1 MNLIDLYVRKFMK
14 LIEIER
20 KCEMDFHKNE
30 IIRLGKKRENVG
42 RAILNLKGKFLG
54 ESLGCTIVRFGR
66 KKPFKTEISPGD
78 VVLISKNNPLESD
91 LYANVIYVGKN
102 FIDVAFDVD
111 VPKWVYKER
120 VRIDLYVNDITFK
133 RMKEA
138 LREFAKKRDKLAYI
152 ILGIEHPEKPF
163 RVDIEL
169 EFYDK
174 SLNESQKL
182 AVKKAVL
189 SKDLYLIHGPPGT
202 GKTRTLT
209 EVIVQEVRFNK
220 HKVLATA
227 DSNIAADN
235 ILEYLV
241 KKYPDLK
248 VVRIG
253 HPTRISKDLIQHS
266 LPYLI
271 ENHEKYQEIL
281 SLRKK
286 IKEIKEDRDKFLKPS
301 PRWRRGMSDE
311 QILKV
316 AKRRKDYRGVPK
328 EKIASMA
335 EWIIRNK
342 KIKKIINNLEDIT
355 EKIINEILSE
365 ADVIVATNSMAGSEI
380 LKGWEFDVVVIDEG
394 SQAMEP
400 SCLIP
405 IIKGKK
411 LIMAGDHKQ
420 LPPTVLSENEELK
433 KTLFER
439 LIKKYPEFSSI
450 LKIQYR
456 MNEKIMEFPNR
467 MFYDN
472 KLKADESVKNITLMD
487 LVKEEEVDEE
497 DRDIINEIPV
507 QFINVDGLERRDK
520 ESPSYYN
527 IEEAEKVL
535 EVVKKLL
542 KYKIPTNVITPYDAQ
557 VRYLRKLFEE
567 HNIDVEVNTVD
578 GFQGRE
584 NEAIVISFVRT
595 KNFGFLKDLRRLNVA
610 ITRAKR
616 KLILIGNE
624 NLLKTDKVYNE
635 MIKWAKSIENEYK
648 KQKEDKKEIN

>member
-1 MNLIDLYVRKFMK
+1 MNLIDMYVRKFLN
-14 LIEIER
+14 LIELER
-20 KCEMDFHKNE
+20 KYEMEFHKEE
-30 IIRLGKKRENVG
+30 IKRLGRKREEVG

-54 ESLGCTIVRFGR
+54 QSLGCTLVRFGR
-66 KKPFKTEISPGD
+66 SKEIKTEISPGD
-78 VVLISKNNPLESD
+78 VVLVSKGDPLKSD

-111 VPKWVYKER
+111 VPRWVFKER
-120 VRIDLYVNDITFK
+120 VRIDLFINDITFK

-138 LREFAKKRDKLAYI
+138 LRYIEKEKPKLINI
-152 ILGIEHPEKPF
+152 ILGIEKPEKPLKE
-163 RVDIEL
+163 DIEM

-174 SLNESQKL
+174 ELNESQKR
-182 AVKKAVL
+182 AVKRAIL

-209 EVIVQEVRFNK
+209 EVIVQEVKFNK

-235 ILEYLV
+235 ILEYLI
-241 KKYPDLK
+241 KKYPFLK

-253 HPTRISKDLIQHS
+253 HPTRISKDLIEHS

-271 ENHEKYQEIL
+271 ECHPKYQKVLKLKE
-281 SLRKK
+281 K
-286 IKEIKEDRDKFLKPS
+286 ISEIKEERDKFLKPS
-301 PRWRRGMSDE
+301 PRWRRGMSDD

-316 AKRRKDYRGVPK
+316 AKKNKDYRGVPK
-328 EKIASMA
+328 EKIKSMA
-335 EWIIRNK
+335 QWIKKNA
-342 KIKKIINNLEDIT
+342 KIKVLVDKLEKLSKEIADEII
-355 EKIINEILSE
+355 KE
-365 ADVIVATNSMAGSEI
+365 ADVIVSTNSMAGSEV
-380 LKGWEFDVVVIDEG
+380 LKDYFFDVVVIDEG

-405 IIKGKK
+405 IIKGEK

-420 LPPTVLSENEELK
+420 LPPTVLSDNEELK
-433 KTLFER
+433 KTLFEK

-450 LKIQYR
+450 LEIQYR

-467 MFYDN
+467 MFYEN
-472 KLKADESVKNITLMD
+472 KLKAAESVKNITLMD
-487 LVKEEEVDEE
+487 LVKEVDEE
-497 DRDIINEIPV
+497 DKDIINKIPV
-507 QFINVDGLERRDK
+507 QFFHVDGEEKRDK
-520 ESPSYYN
+520 DSPSYYN
-527 IEEAEKVL
+527 EEEAKKVL
-535 EVVKKLL
+535 EVVKKLV
-542 KYKIPTNVITPYDAQ
+542 KYKIPVSVITPYDAQ
-557 VRYLRKLFEE
+557 VRLLRRMFEE
-567 HNIDVEVNTVD
+567 EGLDVEVNTVD

-595 KNFGFLKDLRRLNVA
+595 KNFGFLKDYRRLNVA

-624 NLLKTDKVYNE
+624 NLLKKDTIYNE
-635 MIKWAKSIENEYK
+635 MLKWASF
-648 KQKEDKKEIN
+648 